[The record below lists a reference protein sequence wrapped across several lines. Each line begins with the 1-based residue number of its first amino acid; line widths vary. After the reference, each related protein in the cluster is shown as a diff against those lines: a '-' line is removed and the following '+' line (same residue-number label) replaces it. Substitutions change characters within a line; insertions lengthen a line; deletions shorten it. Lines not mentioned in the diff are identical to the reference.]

1 MNKTTRDSRKSKEM
15 IEIAKIRLTSY
26 FDDLKSIDELG
37 KRIDAYKERI
47 YDLGSGWSST
57 TPVQGGSSS
66 QEDKI
71 IHLEDKIRG
80 LEKEKAAI
88 IADNRKIKEA
98 INNLDSLSR
107 QIVVHKW
114 ILRDMSMEKIKEGN
128 DVSMRSMWRR
138 SNNALIY
145 IYRVLYEN

>member
-1 MNKTTRDSRKSKEM
+1 MNKTTRDSRKRKEM
-15 IEIAKIRLTSY
+15 IEIAKIRLKSY

-37 KRIDAYKERI
+37 KRIKAYKERI

-80 LEKEKAAI
+80 LEKERAAI

-98 INNLDSLSR
+98 IKNLDSLSR

-114 ILRDMSMEKIKEGN
+114 ILRDMSMEQIKEGN
-128 DVSMRSMWRR
+128 DVSMRSMRRR